1 MPVSRI
7 SERALRRLLKEPIE
21 QDALCVI
28 KFYSN
33 GCDYCTALHEYYV
46 DIADSHEENNIHF
59 FAFNVDDVENLESI
73 IKING
78 VPSIAS
84 VKTGLIKPRVRVLE
98 DPDPPNKNTWFYSTD
113 IKNFIERETK

>member
-1 MPVSRI
+1 MSVSRI
-7 SERALRRLLKEPIE
+7 SERALRKLMKEPIE
-21 QDALCVI
+21 QEALCVI

-33 GCDYCTALHEYYV
+33 GCDYCSALHEYYV
-46 DIADSHEENNIHF
+46 DIADSNEEDNIYF
-59 FAFNVDDVENLESI
+59 FAFNVDDTENLESI

-113 IKNFIERETK
+113 IKNFIKRETK